1 LDALE
6 DEEPS
11 DGIYEKL
18 LEESRATIGERSSER
33 LNSFIGDPDS
43 LYEMLLRETTQEVQ
57 QSLQESSGREM
68 KVRAWWDNIRAQ
80 LRDEGKPSKNC
91 GQLKD
96 KPGLESP
103 STLPLAA
110 IENSL

>member
-18 LEESRATIGERSSER
+18 LKESRATIGERSTER
-33 LNSFIGDPDS
+33 LNSFIGDPSS

-57 QSLQESSGREM
+57 QSLLESSGREM
-68 KVRAWWDNIRAQ
+68 KVRAWSDNVRA
-80 LRDEGKPSKNC
+80 
-91 GQLKD
+91 
-96 KPGLESP
+96 
-103 STLPLAA
+103 
-110 IENSL
+110 